1 MMPHVVV
8 PHVVMPHMMMP
19 HVMMP
24 VVPMSLGARRGR
36 ERRRQ
41 GDERESEQ
49 VFDHLG
55 LLLILPP
62 HEAAAI

>member
-1 MMPHVVV
+1 
-8 PHVVMPHMMMP
+8 MMMP